1 MTENES
7 FKNWLDDTKSGI
19 FWLSGILGSGKSVVC
34 AATLDH
40 LLCMPRG
47 DNDHIA
53 FFFCQFDD
61 ADSLFA
67 RTIIG
72 ALIRQ
77 CLSADTLPQTVEAKM
92 LDLFKS
98 GSPDAEEL
106 EELFLDVVGASK
118 TVKVLIDGLDECSR
132 PARMVV
138 LKLLSRLVSSQS
150 MTKVFLSGRDSMIGD
165 IAIVFETCVQLSMGC
180 EEARGDISLYVNGVI
195 EDKIEAGELEV
206 GSVQLVQD
214 IRNVLIQESNGM

>member
-1 MTENES
+1 VTENES
-7 FKNWLDDTKSGI
+7 FKNWLNDTKSGI

-40 LLCMPRG
+40 LLCVPRG

-61 ADSLFA
+61 AGSLSA

-106 EELFLDVVGASK
+106 EELFLDIVGAAK
-118 TVKVLIDGLDECSR
+118 TVKIVIDGLDECSR
-132 PARMVV
+132 PSRMVV
-138 LKLLSRLVSSQS
+138 LKLLSRLEYSQS
-150 MTKVFLSGRDSMIGD
+150 MTKVFLSSRDSMIGD
-165 IAIVFETCVQLSMGC
+165 IAIVFETCVKLSMGC

-206 GSVQLVQD
+206 GSVPARTRYPQYFD
-214 IRNVLIQESNGM
+214 SGI

>member
-1 MTENES
+1 
-7 FKNWLDDTKSGI
+7 
-19 FWLSGILGSGKSVVC
+19 
-34 AATLDH
+34 
-40 LLCMPRG
+40 MPRD
-47 DNDHIA
+47 DNHHIA

-61 ADSLFA
+61 TDSLLA

-77 CLSADTLPQTVEAKM
+77 CLSADTLPQTVEAKL
-92 LDLFKS
+92 LDLFNS

-106 EELFLDVVGASK
+106 GELFLDVIGASK
-118 TVKVLIDGLDECSR
+118 TVKIVIYGLDECSR

-138 LKLLSRLVSSQS
+138 LKLLSHLVSSQS
-150 MTKVFLSGRDSMIGD
+150 MTKVFLSSRDSMIGD
-165 IAIVFETCVQLSMGC
+165 IAIGFETCVQLSMGC

-214 IRNVLIQESNGM
+214 IRSALIQESNGM

>member
-7 FKNWLDDTKSGI
+7 FKNWLDDTKLGI

-34 AATLDH
+34 AAALDH
-40 LLCMPRG
+40 LKCMPRG

-53 FFFCQFDD
+53 FFFCQFDV
-61 ADSLFA
+61 ADSLLT

-72 ALIRQ
+72 TLIRQ

-118 TVKVLIDGLDECSR
+118 TVKIVIDGLDECSR

-138 LKLLSRLVSSQS
+138 LKFLSHLVSSQS
-150 MTKVFLSGRDSMIGD
+150 MTKVFLSSRDSMIED
-165 IAIVFETCVQLSMGC
+165 IAILFDTCVQLSMGC
-180 EEARGDISLYVNGVI
+180 EEALGDISLYVNGVI

-214 IRNVLIQESNGM
+214 IRNALIRESNGM

>member
-61 ADSLFA
+61 ADSLLA

-77 CLSADTLPQTVEAKM
+77 CLSADTLPQSVEAKM
-92 LDLFKS
+92 LDLFRS
-98 GSPDAEEL
+98 GSPDAEDL
-106 EELFLDVVGASK
+106 EELFLDVIGASK
-118 TVKVLIDGLDECSR
+118 TVKILIDGLDECSR
-132 PARMVV
+132 PQRTVV
-138 LKLLSRLVSSQS
+138 LKLLSHFVSSQS
-150 MTKVFLSGRDSMIGD
+150 MIKVFLSSRDSMIGD

-214 IRNVLIQESNGM
+214 IRNILIRESNGM

>member
-1 MTENES
+1 VTENES
-7 FKNWLDDTKSGI
+7 LKTWLDDTKPGI

-61 ADSLFA
+61 ADSLLT

-72 ALIRQ
+72 TLIRQ
-77 CLSADTLPQTVEAKM
+77 CLSADTLPQNVEAKM

-98 GSPDAEEL
+98 GSPDVEEL
-106 EELFLDVVGASK
+106 EELFLDVVGTSK
-118 TVKVLIDGLDECSR
+118 TVKILIDGLDECSR

-150 MTKVFLSGRDSMIGD
+150 ITKVFLSSRDSMIGD
-165 IAIVFETCVQLSMGC
+165 IAIVFETCVQSSMDC
-180 EEARGDISLYVNGVI
+180 KEARADISLYVDGVI

>member
-1 MTENES
+1 VTENES
-7 FKNWLDDTKSGI
+7 FKTWLDDTKPGI

-61 ADSLFA
+61 ADSLLT

-72 ALIRQ
+72 TLIRQ
-77 CLSADTLPQTVEAKM
+77 CLSADTLPQNVEAKM

-98 GSPDAEEL
+98 GSPDVEEL
-106 EELFLDVVGASK
+106 EELFLDVVGTSK
-118 TVKVLIDGLDECSR
+118 TVKILIDGLDECSR

-150 MTKVFLSGRDSMIGD
+150 ITKVIPLQPGQYDRRYRYSFRDLCTIEHGLQRSPCGHF
-165 IAIVFETCVQLSMGC
+165 IVCGWS
-180 EEARGDISLYVNGVI
+180 Y
-195 EDKIEAGELEV
+195 
-206 GSVQLVQD
+206 
-214 IRNVLIQESNGM
+214 

>member
-1 MTENES
+1 VTENER
-7 FKNWLDDTKSGI
+7 FNTWLDDTKPGI

-40 LLCMPRG
+40 LLCVPRG

-61 ADSLFA
+61 SDSLSA

-106 EELFLDVVGASK
+106 EEIFLGVVGVSK
-118 TVKVLIDGLDECSR
+118 TVKIVIDGLDECSR
-132 PARMVV
+132 PARTVV
-138 LKLLSRLVSSQS
+138 LKLLSHLVSSQS
-150 MTKVFLSGRDSMIGD
+150 MTKVFLSSRDSMIGD
-165 IAIVFETCVQLSMGC
+165 IAIVFETCVQLSMDC
-180 EEARGDISLYVNGVI
+180 EEARADISLYVDGVI